1 MKKFDPAVIQVCK
14 KIGQFFLERNNGDYE
29 KTNEQIRNLGI
40 QDIEIGIVI
49 KTSRPGYLIG
59 KRGQQIIDLQK
70 LLGKKIKIE
79 EENSIEDLIFV
90 SEPDLDYLDDYFV
103 DEDGYIEMI

>member
-70 LLGKKIKIE
+70 LLGTKIKIE